1 MYCSTTKSAAAAPSD
16 NPNDDMSATY
26 LTLESGATRTE
37 SDTLSM
43 DHLYQEW
50 TLEQDRMLWDNR
62 EQPISTLAS
71 LLGRGLRGTEKRLAK
86 LRNVDSTAYQRLFAD
101 GTNSR
106 PSNNGDDDTGS
117 SPAASKL
124 VPASQ
129 VLRRIQWDAS
139 LSANDFVIMHFDRV
153 RNSIVESSM
162 EASNDSI
169 AGSATRFVDA
179 LPEHRIVGIK
189 YKERVVW
196 NREQRIDRFF
206 GQEGIVAV
214 IQGYTEWKA
223 NRDAEQERERQRQAH
238 VSDTLQQILGLEHF
252 RELQSLLMDWRD
264 LLAEDATRSKKL
276 ETERV
281 VTSALDLFRKVRSGN
296 HDQGRLVGQS
306 TIPTS
311 DEQALDTLSEF
322 VAARVDD
329 PNLRELVLGEIALRI
344 QQCQGYKIPTPR
356 RYQLPELKEDE
367 VTETFVR
374 GSGPGGQKIN
384 KTSNRVVLVHEPTQI
399 RVECQE
405 TRSLPLNRKL
415 ARQRLR
421 EKLDEYYNGQQSK
434 ANLVAQKAASKKAK
448 VKARNRARQR
458 DRNTKDTDQT

>member
-1 MYCSTTKSAAAAPSD
+1 M
-16 NPNDDMSATY
+16 N
-26 LTLESGATRTE
+26 
-37 SDTLSM
+37 
-43 DHLYQEW
+43 HLYQEW
-50 TLEQDRMLWDNR
+50 TVQQDRMLWDHR

-71 LLGRGLRGTEKRLAK
+71 LLGRGLRGTEQRLAK
-86 LRNVDSTAYQRLFAD
+86 LRNVDSTAYQRLFSD
-101 GTNSR
+101 GGANSR
-106 PSNNGDDDTGS
+106 FPSNDNDDTTVS
-117 SPAASKL
+117 NPAASKL

-139 LSANDFVIMHFDRV
+139 LSSSDFVILHFDRV
-153 RNSIVESSM
+153 RNAIVESSM

-169 AGSATRFVDA
+169 AGSATRFMDA

-189 YKERVVW
+189 YKDRVVW
-196 NREQRIDRFF
+196 DREHRIDRFF

-223 NRDAEQERERQRQAH
+223 NRDAEQKRERQRQAH
-238 VSDTLQQILGLEHF
+238 IVDTLQQILGLEHYQ
-252 RELQSLLMDWRD
+252 ELQRLLQDWRD
-264 LLAEDATRSKKL
+264 ALTEDATRSKKL

-281 VTSALDLFRKVRSGN
+281 VASALDLFRNVRSGN
-296 HDQGRLVGQS
+296 HDQGRLAEQPTIPTIP

-311 DEQALDTLSEF
+311 DEQALDVLSEF
-322 VAARVDD
+322 VATRVDE
-329 PNLRELVLGEIALRI
+329 PNLRELVLGEIELRI

-356 RYQLPELKEDE
+356 QYQLPELKKDE

-434 ANLVAQKAASKKAK
+434 ANLAAQKAASKKAK
-448 VKARNRARQR
+448 AKARNRARQR
-458 DRNTKDTDQT
+458 ERNAKDTDGI